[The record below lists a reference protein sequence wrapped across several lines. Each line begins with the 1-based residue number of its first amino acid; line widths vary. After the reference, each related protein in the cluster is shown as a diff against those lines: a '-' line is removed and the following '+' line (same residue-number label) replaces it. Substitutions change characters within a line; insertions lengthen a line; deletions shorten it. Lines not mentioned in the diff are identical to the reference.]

1 MGRWRAGANPAI
13 TPVVRKDIDHLP
25 ARDRRYLEHAV
36 QVIRREFDAARQRK
50 KVVAGEERRILKIVL
65 YGSMARGNPVL
76 DRNTG
81 YTSDYDL
88 LVIVSHPELA
98 DPRWWEGAEDTL
110 LSEDLAGVTR
120 YPVNFI
126 VHDLDDVNN
135 QLHLGRPFFK
145 DIHRDGIVVYEFNQR
160 ELARPGNLLEEEV
173 LAEAR
178 MYFEQW
184 FPKIGSYRELAGV
197 AAGKRTA
204 VDDRSAAFLLH
215 QAIEAAYHCALLT
228 LTLYTPKLHHIGK
241 LRTMAEGI
249 APELIPA
256 WPRKT
261 KWQRRPFN
269 RLVRAYVEA
278 RYSPHY
284 EITAED
290 LSAAAE
296 QVAALQALV
305 KTVGEERLGSDQ
317 SDAR

>member
-1 MGRWRAGANPAI
+1 M
-13 TPVVRKDIDHLP
+13 RKDIDHLP

-36 QVIRREFDAARQRK
+36 QVIRREFDVARRRK

-65 YGSMARGNPVL
+65 YGSMARGTPVL

-135 QLHLGRPFFK
+135 QLCLGRPFFK
-145 DIHRDGIVVYEFNQR
+145 DIHRDGIVVYELNQR
-160 ELARPGNLLEEEV
+160 ELARPGNLSEEEV

-178 MYFEQW
+178 MYFGQW
-184 FPKIGSYRELAGV
+184 YERSIGASRGALHHV
-197 AAGKRTA
+197 ADKDLRW
-204 VDDRSAAFLLH
+204 AAFMFH
-215 QAIEAAYHCALLT
+215 QAVESAYHCALLT

-296 QVAALQALV
+296 QVAALQTLV
-305 KTVGEERLGSDQ
+305 KAVCEERLS
-317 SDAR
+317 SRKSIVR

>member
-1 MGRWRAGANPAI
+1 
-13 TPVVRKDIDHLP
+13 VRKDIDHLP

-36 QVIRREFDAARQRK
+36 QVIRREFDAARRRK
-50 KVVAGEERRILKIVL
+50 KVVEGEERRILKIVL

-76 DRNTG
+76 DRETG
-81 YTSDYDL
+81 YRSDYDL

-98 DPRWWEGAEDTL
+98 DPRWWEGAEDA
-110 LSEDLAGVTR
+110 LSLEDQSGLTR
-120 YPVNFI
+120 YPVSVI
-126 VHDLDDVNN
+126 VHDVDDVNN

-145 DIHRDGIVVYEFNQR
+145 DIRRDGIVVYEFNKR
-160 ELARPGNLLEEEV
+160 ELAQPGNLSPEEV
-173 LAEAR
+173 HAEAR
-178 MYFEQW
+178 MYFDQW
-184 FPKIGSYRELAGV
+184 FPKVRTSQITAHFLIGKGEFN
-197 AAGKRTA
+197 
-204 VDDRSAAFLLH
+204 DAAFNLH
-215 QAIEAAYHCALLT
+215 QACERAYHCVLLT

-249 APELIPA
+249 APSLIAA

-290 LSAAAE
+290 LAAAAE
-296 QVAALQALV
+296 QVASLQALV
-305 KTVGEERLGSDQ
+305 KAVCEERLGQ
-317 SDAR
+317 SLTD